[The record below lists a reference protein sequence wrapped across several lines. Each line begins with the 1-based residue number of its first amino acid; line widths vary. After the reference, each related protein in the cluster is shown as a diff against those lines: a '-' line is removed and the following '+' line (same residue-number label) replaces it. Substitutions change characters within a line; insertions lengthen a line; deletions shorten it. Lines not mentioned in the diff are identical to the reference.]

1 MFNNH
6 LFERRIKMEKAI
18 LTANENGIRIM
29 CKSKDLKS
37 VFMELYKMMLPT
49 TKVGDIKNNL
59 IKRL

>member
-1 MFNNH
+1 
-6 LFERRIKMEKAI
+6 MEKAI

-59 IKRL
+59 IKRLYH